1 MVEMLAKEFFSKVE
15 QCVNAGCSAVKINVA
30 GTQVAKLRHYRD
42 GYKDGYISVP
52 EELLFFR
59 DLYPLLETYMY
70 ARFVTPEEI
79 ELVDGNQR
87 EHFQLMIENVSQDGD
102 DVVISARFVGTE

>member
-1 MVEMLAKEFFSKVE
+1 MYSLFV
-15 QCVNAGCSAVKINVA
+15 SA
-30 GTQVAKLRHYRD
+30 
-42 GYKDGYISVP
+42 
-52 EELLFFR
+52 
-59 DLYPLLETYMY
+59 
-70 ARFVTPEEI
+70 EEI